1 MGYLKNKRYFE
12 WWFKKQ
18 RKNTRLIGGVTDGR
32 TETWHLKCQSMR
44 GGGANHQQPQPFVP
58 EE

>member
-1 MGYLKNKRYFE
+1 MGYLKNKMYFE

-32 TETWHLKCQSMR
+32 T
-44 GGGANHQQPQPFVP
+44 
-58 EE
+58 